1 MRIVSTLKDL
11 AQILSQLPKN
21 KSLGFVPT
29 MGALHQGH
37 LDLVKK
43 AVQENDFSICSIFVN
58 PTQFN
63 NAEDLDKYPNPLE
76 KDLSLLENASCDIVF
91 TPTKTEIYPEGLV
104 SKSFNFGQL
113 DKVMEGAN
121 RPGHF
126 EGVAMVVSRFFEL
139 INPQRAYFGEKDFQ
153 QLAIIQS
160 MAKQGSYPVEIVP
173 CATVREQSGLAMSS
187 RNMRLTES
195 QKQASVRIYKRL
207 NHITELCNSQSIS
220 EVKSWVETSFIE
232 DKDLDLEYFEISCP
246 TTLTPSQNWNER
258 KTHIACI
265 AVFVGEV
272 RLIDNILLKIN

>member
-21 KSLGFVPT
+21 KSLGFLPT

-37 LDLVKK
+37 LALVKK
-43 AVQENDFSICSIFVN
+43 AVQQNDFSICSIFVN

-63 NAEDLDKYPNPLE
+63 NAEDLEKYPNPLE

-91 TPTKTEIYPEGLV
+91 TPTKSEIYPDGFI
-104 SKSFNFGQL
+104 SKSFDFGHL

-139 INPQRAYFGEKDFQ
+139 INPQNAYFGEKDFQ

-160 MAKQGSYPVEIVP
+160 MVKQGSYPVNIIP
-173 CATVREQSGLAMSS
+173 CSTLRESSGLAMSS
-187 RNMRLTES
+187 RNLRLTEN
-195 QKQASVRIYKRL
+195 QKHAAARIYKRL
-207 NHITELCNSQSIS
+207 TQIKEIGCSKSIAEIKEFMENS
-220 EVKSWVETSFIE
+220 FLE

-246 TTLTPSQNWNER
+246 KSLVASINWNER

-265 AVFVGEV
+265 AVFVGEL